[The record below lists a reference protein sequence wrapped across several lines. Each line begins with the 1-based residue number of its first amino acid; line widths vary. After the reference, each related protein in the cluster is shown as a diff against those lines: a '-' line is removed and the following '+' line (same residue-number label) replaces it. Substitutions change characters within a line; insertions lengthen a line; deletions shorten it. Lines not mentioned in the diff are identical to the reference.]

1 MDVLLVAFLSAAFVS
16 VAGISFSVGHLVT
29 SRNRLQRR
37 LPAGERMSDA
47 LARPSGDNPDVLAAE
62 PFTKDGFG
70 IGRIVTKEV
79 RLNLV
84 RSGFFSP
91 QAIRFYVL
99 ARVCAVIAIPSLV
112 LLGCVLLAPSLST
125 LNFALIAAASVGV
138 GILGPDAYLSR
149 LQSSQT
155 AEYRVNSRISWTC

>member
-1 MDVLLVAFLSAAFVS
+1 MDVLLVALLSAAFVS

-47 LARPSGDNPDVLAAE
+47 LAPDVLAAE
-62 PFTKDGFG
+62 PFTKDGVG
-70 IGRIVTKEV
+70 IGRLVTKEV

-84 RSGFFSP
+84 RAGFFSP

-99 ARVCAVIAIPSLV
+99 ARVCAVIATPSLV

-155 AEYRVNSRISWTC
+155 AEYRVNFPDL